1 MSHDAIDITFC
12 TAFNAVARAAGRQH
26 VICITRNISI
36 LISCCNMLSAALRL
50 CHEMWLTKSLGSSN
64 LYFVFSIIKED
75 LLAYFETVNALVGDD
90 RS

>member
-1 MSHDAIDITFC
+1 
-12 TAFNAVARAAGRQH
+12 
-26 VICITRNISI
+26 
-36 LISCCNMLSAALRL
+36 MLSAALRL